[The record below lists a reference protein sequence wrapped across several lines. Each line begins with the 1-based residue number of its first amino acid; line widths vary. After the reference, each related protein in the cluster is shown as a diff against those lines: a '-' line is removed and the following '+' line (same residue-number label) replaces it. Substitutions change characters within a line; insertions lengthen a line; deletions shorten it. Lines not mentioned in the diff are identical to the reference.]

1 MSGPLP
7 QFLRELGFVLLQH
20 RARGQFA
27 LFSPLPPWLAE
38 LWEIPQ
44 VAPSE
49 IPVAEKSPFL
59 ENFLLEADTFWKSN
73 NQGLCRSETW
83 IEKSPSGR
91 EIPLEAIALQLEGGR
106 FLALHSPESEFH
118 ERAQLLQTARDSL
131 LDQEKLQRE
140 IQKKEILLHCI
151 IHDLS
156 QPLSVISVAFDTMS
170 DERLSARAKG
180 LLELG
185 KTASDQQLMMIRD
198 ILQVFSA
205 DLQASLAAERKAES
219 SPDLLASA
227 KSVLNAFV
235 PVYAA
240 KNVRLKLDERSDLLA
255 GWRVHGEATRIERI
269 FSNFLE
275 NALRYSPAGS
285 TVAIGLAR
293 DGEFVKAFVDDEGPG
308 LPADMTPSRIFA
320 LFTKGKEGGG
330 KAGLGLYFCR
340 LTVERWG
347 GTVGCESLPQ
357 RGSRFWF
364 RLRKATVKG
373 EPETAPPIAKQRAV
387 KPTAARSDARPMPAK
402 RSPVRVLLAEDQE
415 EIRMLTKLQLERRG
429 HHVVAVGNGQQALDA
444 LKREPFDVALLDED
458 MPQMTGL
465 ETMRVIRG
473 RPNDFGRML
482 LVALTGFSSEPDQ
495 ERLVQAGFD
504 SAIGK
509 PFRMDSL
516 DAVLRGTSE
525 EAPQALPRETA
536 PTPTPPLQMPTESLL
551 DRVGGDAQLADKII
565 ATFLRDTPKRM
576 AGIEKALKQKNGQS
590 LSSLAHALKGSVSIF
605 GANAARF
612 SSEKLQD
619 LGRANDLKDTA
630 SVYEQLKEEI
640 AELEANLRR
649 YAVQN
654 RSRNPGASPKTKRRS
669 SNPKQKSR

>member
-27 LFSPLPPWLAE
+27 LLSPPPPWLAE
-38 LWEIPQ
+38 LWEMPQ
-44 VAPSE
+44 AAPME

-59 ENFLLEADTFWKSN
+59 ESFLLEADTFWNSN
-73 NQGLCRSETW
+73 NAGLCRSETW

-91 EIPLEAIALQLEGGR
+91 EIPLEAIALQLEGVR
-106 FLALHSPESEFH
+106 FLALHSPEPEFH
-118 ERAQLLQTARDSL
+118 EREKLLQTARDSL

-156 QPLSVISVAFDTMS
+156 QPLSVMSVAFDTMS
-170 DERLSARAKG
+170 DERLSERAKG
-180 LLELG
+180 LLELA

-205 DLQASLAAERKAES
+205 DLNVSLAAESKAES
-219 SPDLLASA
+219 SPDLLVCA

-235 PVYAA
+235 AVYAA
-240 KNVRLKLDERSDLLA
+240 KSVRLKLEEGSDLPA

-308 LPADMTPSRIFA
+308 LPADMTPARIFA
-320 LFTKGKEGGG
+320 LFSKGKEGGG

-373 EPETAPPIAKQRAV
+373 EPASPIAKQRAV
-387 KPTAARSDARPMPAK
+387 KPTAARSAARPMPAK
-402 RSPVRVLLAEDQE
+402 QSPVRVLLAEDQE
-415 EIRMLTKLQLERRG
+415 EIRMLTKMQLERRG
-429 HHVVAVGNGQQALDA
+429 HHVVAVANGQQALDA
-444 LKREPFDVALLDED
+444 LKREPFDVVLLDEN
-458 MPQMTGL
+458 MPEMTGL
-465 ETMRVIRG
+465 QTMRVIRG
-473 RPNDFGRML
+473 RPKEFGPMR
-482 LVALTGFSSEPDQ
+482 LVALTGYSSEPDQ
-495 ERLVQAGFD
+495 ERLVRAGFD

-509 PFRMDSL
+509 PFRIDSL

-525 EAPQALPRETA
+525 EAPHALKTA
-536 PTPTPPLQMPTESLL
+536 TVPTPTPTTQTPTENLL
-551 DRVGGDAQLADKII
+551 DRVGGDAQLAHKLI

-576 AGIEKALKQKNGQS
+576 AEMQKALKQKNGQS
-590 LSSLAHALKGSVSIF
+590 LASLAHALKGSVSIF
-605 GANAARF
+605 GANAAHS

-630 SVYEQLKEEI
+630 LVYKQLKEEI

-654 RSRNPGASPKTKRRS
+654 RSRSPGASPKTKRRS
-669 SNPKQKSR
+669 SNPKEESR

>member
-1 MSGPLP
+1 VPAPLP
-7 QFLRELGFVLLQH
+7 QFLCELGFVLLQH

-27 LFSPLPPWLAE
+27 LLSPPPPWLAE
-38 LWEIPQ
+38 LWEIPH
-44 VAPSE
+44 AAFME

-59 ENFLLEADTFWKSN
+59 ENFLIEADIFWNSN
-73 NQGLCRSETW
+73 DKGLFRSETW

-91 EIPLEAIALQLEGGR
+91 EIPLEAIALQLEGVR
-106 FLALHSPESEFH
+106 FLALHSPEPEFH
-118 ERAQLLQTARDSL
+118 EREQLLQTARDSL

-156 QPLSVISVAFDTMS
+156 QPLSVMSVAFDTMC
-170 DERLSARAKG
+170 DERLSDRAKG
-180 LLELG
+180 LLALG

-205 DLQASLAAERKAES
+205 DLKASLVAESKTES
-219 SPDLLASA
+219 SPDLLACA

-235 PVYAA
+235 AVYAA
-240 KNVRLKLDERSDLLA
+240 KNVRLQLDEGIDLLA
-255 GWRVHGEATRIERI
+255 GWRVHAEATRIERI

-285 TVAIGLAR
+285 TVRIGLAR

-308 LPADMTPSRIFA
+308 LPADLTPARIFA
-320 LFTKGKEGGG
+320 LFSKGKEGGG

-347 GTVGCESLPQ
+347 GTVGCESLPE

-364 RLRKATVKG
+364 RLPKATVNG
-373 EPETAPPIAKQRAV
+373 EPASHTAKQGAL
-387 KPTAARSDARPMPAK
+387 KPTAARSGARPTPAK
-402 RSPVRVLLAEDQE
+402 QSPVRVLLAEDQD
-415 EIRMLTKLQLERRG
+415 EIRMLTKMQLERRG
-429 HHVVAVGNGQQALDA
+429 HQVVAVGNGQEALDA
-444 LKREPFDVALLDED
+444 LKREPFDVVLLDEN
-458 MPQMTGL
+458 MPEMTGL

-473 RPNDFGRML
+473 RPKDFGPML
-482 LVALTGFSSEPDQ
+482 LVALTGYSSEPDQ

-509 PFRMDSL
+509 PFRIDSL
-516 DAVLRGTSE
+516 DAVLRGTSD
-525 EAPQALPRETA
+525 EAPHPLKEETA
-536 PTPTPPLQMPTESLL
+536 PPLMPTTKTLKENLL
-551 DRVGGDAQLADKII
+551 DRVGGDAQLVHKII

-576 AGIEKALKQKNGQS
+576 AGMQKALKQKNGQS
-590 LSSLAHALKGSVSIF
+590 LASSAHALKGSVSIF
-605 GANAARF
+605 GAELAR
-612 SSEKLQD
+612 SSAEKLQA
-619 LGRANDLKDTA
+619 LGHANDLKDA
-630 SVYEQLKEEI
+630 ALVYKQLKEEI

-654 RSRNPGASPKTKRRS
+654 RSRSPGASPKTRRRS
-669 SNPKQKSR
+669 SHPKQKSR